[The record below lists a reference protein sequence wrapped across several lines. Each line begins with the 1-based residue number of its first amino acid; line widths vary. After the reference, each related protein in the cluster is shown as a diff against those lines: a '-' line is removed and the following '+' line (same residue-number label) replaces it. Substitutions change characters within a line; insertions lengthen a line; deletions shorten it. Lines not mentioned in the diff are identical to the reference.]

1 MITGC
6 LKIAGSFHYLM
17 RTHMRNYMTQEHLYK
32 WDIKPED
39 VQEMTRETGIYLIK
53 DVMFGEE
60 IVYTFAFDGTRLT
73 SSELTKIFKM
83 WLTNETHS
91 VYW

>member
-17 RTHMRNYMTQEHLYK
+17 KSHMRNYMDLNHIYK
-32 WDIKPED
+32 WDIKQWD
-39 VQEMTRETGIYLIK
+39 INEMSEKTGIYIIR
-53 DVMFGEE
+53 DEMFGVET
-60 IVYTFAFDGTRLT
+60 VYTFAFDGKRLT
-73 SSELTKIFKM
+73 SDQLTKIFKM